1 VAKTF
6 NCPRC
11 GGPLDYK
18 ETGELTLRCPFCSN
32 SVIVPEELRIP
43 KPAETSPAAA
53 PDPAAPLATP
63 SDAVLER
70 LKNLAST
77 ATDARELRHIARTER
92 RIVRRQERDEAHKQR
107 RRDIGK

>member
-6 NCPRC
+6 NCPNC
-11 GGPLDYK
+11 GAPLDYK

-32 SVIVPEELRIP
+32 SVIVPEELRTP
-43 KPAETSPAAA
+43 PPAAMSPSA
-53 PDPAAPLATP
+53 PDTP
-63 SDAVLER
+63 TDAVMDR

-77 ATDARELRHIARTER
+77 ATSARQLRQIARAER
-92 RIVRRQERDEAHKQR
+92 RIERRQARDDAHRQ